1 MLAAVAR
8 SARIAFAVTLVAL
21 FAVPQTVRADE
32 HVVSP
37 SDLQQQTINA
47 AKARQEKIQSVR
59 GFFNSEP
66 ARKALRSAR
75 IDSNKVQN
83 AIAQLSDA
91 ELAQL
96 AAKTNAAQK
105 DFAAGALSNQDLTYI
120 IIALA
125 TAVVII
131 ILVKA

>member
-8 SARIAFAVTLVAL
+8 SARTAVVVTLVAL
-21 FAVPQTVRADE
+21 FAVPQGLLADE
-32 HVVSP
+32 HVVTP

-47 AKARQEKIQSVR
+47 AKARQDKIQSVR
-59 GFFNSEP
+59 EFFSSER
-66 ARKALRSAR
+66 AQKALRSAK
-75 IDSNKVQN
+75 IDGNKVQN

-125 TAVVII
+125 TAVVVI

>member
-1 MLAAVAR
+1 MLAAVPKYV
-8 SARIAFAVTLVAL
+8 RIAVAVLLISLFVA
-21 FAVPQTVRADE
+21 PQGVLADE

-37 SDLQQQTINA
+37 SDLQKQTINA
-47 AKARQEKIQSVR
+47 ARAREQNIQSVR
-59 GFFNSEP
+59 EFFGSER
-66 ARKALRSAR
+66 AHKALQSAK

-91 ELAQL
+91 ELARL

-105 DFAAGALSNQDLTYI
+105 DFAAGSLSNQDLTYI

-125 TAVVII
+125 TAVVVI
-131 ILVKA
+131 ILIKA

>member
-8 SARIAFAVTLVAL
+8 SARIAVAVALIAL
-21 FAVPQTVRADE
+21 FAVPQGMLADE
-32 HVVSP
+32 HVVAP
-37 SDLQQQTINA
+37 SELQQQTINA
-47 AKARQEKIQSVR
+47 AKARQERIQDVR
-59 GFFNSEP
+59 RFFSSER
-66 ARKALRSAR
+66 ARKALQSAR
-75 IDSNKVQN
+75 IDSDKVQN

-105 DFAAGALSNQDLTYI
+105 DFAAGSLSNQEITYI

-125 TAVVII
+125 TAVVVI
-131 ILVKA
+131 ILIKA